1 MKLLQTLES
10 IDDKLGKLLDRMSE
24 GTVHTNQGEMHAA
37 RTVSS
42 PDRKMTATTAAR
54 LDTIR
59 ALDMLSNTVSK
70 LKEEY
75 KELQEYK
82 EHSTKSVPKSK
93 EREGLSEEYTNVS
106 KYLENTMK

>member
-10 IDDKLGKLLDRMSE
+10 INDKLGKLLDRMSE
-24 GTVHTNQGEMHAA
+24 GVVHTNPGEM
-37 RTVSS
+37 
-42 PDRKMTATTAAR
+42 TTTIK
-54 LDTIR
+54 LDTTQAR
-59 ALDMLSNTVSK
+59 KGLDMLSNTVSK

-82 EHSTKSVPKSK
+82 EHSTKLVPKPK
-93 EREGLSEEYTNVS
+93 EREGLSEEPTNMS